1 MSAEMLWLGLGFMG
15 QSMFSLRFIVQW
27 WESERQGK
35 SVVPV
40 AFWYFSLA
48 GGALLLTY
56 AIYRIDP
63 VFIIGQGA
71 GLVVYARNLHLIFRA
86 RRQQAAAE
94 QHEPT

>member
-48 GGALLLTY
+48 GGALLLAY
-56 AIYRIDP
+56 AIYRTDP
-63 VFIIGQGA
+63 VFMVGQGA
-71 GLVVYARNLHLIFRA
+71 GLGVYARNLHLIFRA
-86 RRQQAAAE
+86 RRQSAAAE
-94 QHEPT
+94 RHEPT